1 MLNRQAAL
9 SSSCPLVQ
17 PTRPRVSNDAKPAG
31 WVHLILG
38 LAVGLGGLN
47 WAEPVAAQ
55 TPAQTG
61 GEPAVETPAATPA
74 QPAPAALTQL
84 VGEIDAAASEGDLRR
99 VMQFYSDDFT
109 STDGLTHETLEDTLA
124 ELWKRYPN
132 LTYRTQIES
141 WEPQA
146 NGFSAVTVTT
156 ITGSYPNER
165 RDLDF
170 AATITSRQQVEGQ
183 QITQQEIL
191 AERSQLSAGDKP
203 PTLSINLPEQVRA
216 GEQFNFDAVVT
227 EPLGDR
233 LLLGTALEEP
243 INVENYLNPAPIEL
257 ELLNSGGLFKV
268 GEIPDADA
276 DRWISAVIVRYDGIT
291 AVTQRL
297 RVVGN

>member
-1 MLNRQAAL
+1 MVLPKLLMLNRTKLAHRTSFWA
-9 SSSCPLVQ
+9 SF
-17 PTRPRVSNDAKPAG
+17 G
-31 WVHLILG
+31 LG
-38 LAVGLGGLN
+38 LAITLSGLG
-47 WAEPVAAQ
+47 WAERVSAQ
-55 TPAQTG
+55 TVAQVG
-61 GEPAVETPAATPA
+61 QPSSPTPTA
-74 QPAPAALTQL
+74 PAPAALTRL
-84 VGEIDAAASEGDLRR
+84 LSEIDAAASKGDLKR
-99 VMQFYSDDFT
+99 VMQFYSNDFT
-109 STDGLTHETLEDTLA
+109 STDGLTHDTLEQTLA

-132 LTYRTQIES
+132 LTYRTQLES
-141 WEPQA
+141 WEPQP
-146 NGFSAVTVTT
+146 NGFSTVTVTT

-165 RDLDF
+165 RNVDF
-170 AATITSRQQVEGQ
+170 AATITSRQQFEGER
-183 QITQQEIL
+183 IVQQEIL

-216 GEQFNFDAVVT
+216 GEEFSFDAVVT

-243 INVENYLNPAPIEL
+243 INPENYLNPAPIEL
-257 ELLNSGGLFKV
+257 ELLNSGGLFKI